1 MSLVFNL
8 TKGLLYGI
16 ALGILFGLSIFLIG
30 TVAAGL
36 GFITMSPTLLAG
48 LVFANGILGGVAMEY
63 GKWLKLQKNGGLI
76 FGLANGFLSGVVLGI
91 YFGLAVFLMA
101 GAIYTL
107 GWLTLTPVQLAA
119 LSFAV
124 CILMFITYEYSQW
137 LDAQNGNVAKAPLA
151 PTGPPPT
158 P

>member
-48 LVFANGILGGVAMEY
+48 LVFANGILGGIAMEY
-63 GKWLKLQKNGGLI
+63 GRWLKTQHNGGLI

-101 GAIYTL
+101 GAIFAL
-107 GWLTLTPVQLAA
+107 GWLILTPVQMAS

-124 CILMFITYEYSQW
+124 CILMFLTYEYSNW
-137 LDAQNGNVAKAPLA
+137 LDAQNAAAATK
-151 PTGPPPT
+151 PPAT